1 MTPVPAPIIAPK
13 TRNKSLAMMPSYLRS
28 TNDQIDPAK
37 KPIAAQTTRAPFVQ
51 RNDLS
56 MAIPGRLSWG
66 LHRQLHRFLTKIISD
81 FLFKFADRR
90 VVPALSTPLV
100 PFGSADWPRFEPP
113 RALTASATR
122 LKLLPA

>member
-1 MTPVPAPIIAPK
+1 MIAPK

-28 TNDQIDPAK
+28 MNDQIDPVK

-56 MAIPGRLSWG
+56 MAIPDRLSCG

-81 FLFKFADRR
+81 FLSKFADRR
-90 VVPALSTPLV
+90 AVLAPAG
-100 PFGSADWPRFEPP
+100 PFRICGLAPF
-113 RALTASATR
+113 
-122 LKLLPA
+122 

>member
-1 MTPVPAPIIAPK
+1 M
-13 TRNKSLAMMPSYLRS
+13 
-28 TNDQIDPAK
+28 NDQIDPAK

-81 FLFKFADRR
+81 FLSKFADRR
-90 VVPALSTPLV
+90 AVLALSAPLV
-100 PFGSADWPRFEPP
+100 PFGSADWPVLNR
-113 RALTASATR
+113 RVH
-122 LKLLPA
+122 